1 MVDLVGFLVNGLK
14 AFSDRLLFFCNQQ
27 KLTGQLNGC
36 DRSLDIV
43 AQRSNQLFLAPVRLR
58 FLKSRLP

>member
-14 AFSDRLLFFCNQQ
+14 AFSDRRLFFCNQE
-27 KLTGQLNGC
+27 KLAGQLDGR

-58 FLKSRLP
+58 FLK